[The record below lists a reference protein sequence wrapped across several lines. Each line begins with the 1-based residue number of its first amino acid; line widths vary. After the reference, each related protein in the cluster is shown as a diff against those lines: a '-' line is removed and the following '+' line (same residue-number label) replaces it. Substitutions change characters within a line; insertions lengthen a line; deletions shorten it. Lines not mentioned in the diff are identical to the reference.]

1 MTNFFSNLGL
11 KFIDF
16 IVLSGTITRF
26 TIEFFRGLFTK
37 GVNIHLILR
46 QIYFT
51 GVKSIPL
58 ATVIG
63 LFIGMVI
70 TIQFAYGLKSYGALD
85 KVPKLV
91 ALAMIRELGP
101 GFIALLVGGKIGSGF
116 AAEIGSMKVS
126 EQIDAMRSLG
136 DDPIRR
142 LLAPRIIA
150 VVFVLPFLTIW
161 ADMVSFIG
169 GAFISSIQYNLDPAI
184 FLKVVRGSLKNREVI
199 HSIVKSMVFGY
210 LIAIIGTA
218 NGFRTGYGT
227 ESVGKSTTSTVQ
239 TTFIF
244 ILITNFFLSKFFM
257 VVKLDWFDVLW

>member
-1 MTNFFSNLGL
+1 MMKFFSNLGF

-16 IVLSGTITRF
+16 IILSGIIVRF

-37 GVNIHLILR
+37 GVNFYLVVR
-46 QIYFT
+46 QVYFV
-51 GVKSIPL
+51 GVKSLPL
-58 ATVIG
+58 ATIIG
-63 LFIGMVI
+63 VFIGMVI

-91 ALAMIRELGP
+91 ALAMVRELGP

-150 VVFVLPFLTIW
+150 VMLILPFLTIW
-161 ADMVSFIG
+161 ADLVSFIG
-169 GAFISSIQYNLDPAI
+169 GAFVSSIEYNLDPAI
-184 FLKVVRGSLKNREVI
+184 FLKVVRGSLKNREII
-199 HSIVKSMVFGY
+199 HSIIKSMVFGY
-210 LIAIIGTA
+210 LIAIIGVA

-227 ESVGKSTTSTVQ
+227 ESVGKSTTDTVQ

-257 VVKLDWFDVLW
+257 VVKFKWFDVLW